1 MNRKPIPPFC
11 HQHLVQHGGNELVL
25 NIRKQPGSM
34 SLQPS
39 LIHHSFPCSKEKPR
53 CDACIRNS
61 KSCHYSG
68 RIQRSP
74 LTRAYLTSVENRL
87 ARVESLFSELLP
99 QYDIDEALATRA
111 KENWKGETP
120 HSASPASTSRGT
132 HREES
137 DGFDWQED
145 LEVLSDGM
153 AALSVEP
160 RGAGYL
166 GSTAGV
172 FFLRSLLSLTGR
184 SKPLA
189 EGRPRA
195 EHHFATAYQ
204 SSLLSE
210 LIASRQVIDRLV
222 DSYFSVYHR
231 AYPLVHEPTFRA
243 QFHEVIPR
251 PRQRSWQMLLHT
263 ILALG
268 AWCLDSPHGELDDDL
283 YRYALSFGEDE
294 SLFESANLTFVQ
306 ALVLLSN
313 LSQKRN
319 KPNTGSNFL
328 GLATRM
334 ALSLGLHRE
343 LPDWRINRLQREM
356 RRRVWWGFYMFDSG
370 ASTTFGR
377 PILLPDTEAMDV
389 RPVLNIHDEYLTSR
403 TTELPAEVDEPTLY
417 SGMKIQSDFHIHS
430 NFVSNRLLSSSGI
443 APEDALSMDATL
455 SKWAESLPRYF
466 QSEYDGPIVE
476 ASFLFTR
483 SRLWWR
489 FWNLK
494 IILFRQLL
502 LQWAVDKGKST
513 TPPSTTSVDER
524 CRNVAVHAATATI
537 ESINYYTKHGTMNR
551 LVTWYSIFFLFHA
564 SLVLVLVMLGD
575 SESPSLPKW
584 QKDLDAVHHIFRH
597 VFFDNSLSTRCSSIL
612 DEILR
617 PGYFSGSETAH
628 LDALWMDFQTWPVEP
643 TDDIFAILGWQETGN
658 LEM

>member
-1 MNRKPIPPFC
+1 MAN
-11 HQHLVQHGGNELVL
+11 
-25 NIRKQPGSM
+25 M
-34 SLQPS
+34 SSSSALTS
-39 LIHHSFPCSKEKPR
+39 ILACDYCRIKKLKYSKEKPR
-53 CDACIRNS
+53 CEVCIRGS

-87 ARVESLFSELLP
+87 TRIENLFAELLP
-99 QYDIDEALATRA
+99 KYDIDEALAVRA
-111 KENWKGETP
+111 TENWKGETTRP
-120 HSASPASTSRGT
+120 ASPTSTPSEA
-132 HREES
+132 HNVISEAVPEES

-145 LEVLSDGM
+145 IEVLSDGM

-172 FFLRSLLSLTGR
+172 FFLRSLLRLTGQSR
-184 SKPLA
+184 LLV

-195 EHHFATAYQ
+195 EQ
-204 SSLLSE
+204 SFVTTYRSSRLSE
-210 LIASRQVIDRLV
+210 LVASRQVIDRLV
-222 DSYFSVYHR
+222 ESYFSVYHR
-231 AYPLVHEPTFRA
+231 AYPFVHEPTFRA

-251 PRQRSWQMLLHT
+251 PQQRSWQMLLHT

-268 AWCLDSPHGELDDDL
+268 AWYLDNPHGELDDDL
-283 YRYALSFGEDE
+283 YHHSLSFGEDE

-356 RRRVWWGFYMFDSG
+356 RRRVWWGVYMFDSG

-377 PILLPDTEAMDV
+377 PILLPDKEAMDV
-389 RPVLNIHDEYLTSR
+389 RPVLNIHDECLTSS
-403 TTELPAEVDEPTLY
+403 TTALPTEVDEPTLY
-417 SGMKIQSDFHIHS
+417 SGMKIQSDFHMHS
-430 NFVSNRLLSSSGI
+430 NFISNRLLSSSGVT
-443 APEDALSMDATL
+443 PDDALSMDATL
-455 SKWAESLPRYF
+455 SKWAESLPTYF
-466 QSEYDGPIVE
+466 RSDYDSSIAE
-476 ASFLFTR
+476 SSFLFTR

-494 IILFRQLL
+494 IILFRQIL
-502 LQWAVDKGKST
+502 LQKALEKGKGTLPPNT
-513 TPPSTTSVDER
+513 TLVDER
-524 CRNVAVHAATATI
+524 CRTVAVHAASATI
-537 ESINYYTKHGTMNR
+537 KSIEYYAKNGAMNR
-551 LVTWYSIFFLFHA
+551 LVSWYSIFFLFHA

-575 SESPSLPKW
+575 SESPRLPEW
-584 QKDLDAVHHIFRH
+584 QKDLDTVHHIFRH
-597 VFFDNSLSTRCSSIL
+597 VFPYNPLSTRCSNIL
-612 DEILR
+612 DEILLSGSLR
-617 PGYFSGSETAH
+617 GSETFC
-628 LDALWMDFQTWPVEP
+628 LDTLSMDFQTWPIEP
-643 TDDIFAILGWQETGN
+643 ADDIFHYSGLARVG
-658 LEM
+658 